1 MKELRKFLVYALVGA
16 LLCLN
21 VYQCHRAREKPEMGG
36 CGVFTDTL
44 TVIDTIPYY
53 KPVPRDS
60 VVIRYVTEKLPA
72 IPPREDGPTGQ
83 GQGNE
88 AEAEQPDSME
98 VTVPTELDDSVTV
111 QIPITQKRYET
122 DRYRAYVSGY
132 RPSLDSLFIF
142 PERQVVR
149 IREKQRRWHVGVQAG
164 YGVTPK
170 GFQPYLGVG
179 VSYDFLSF

>member
-21 VYQCHRAREKPEMGG
+21 VYQCHRTREKPEMGG

-72 IPPREDGPTGQ
+72 LPPREDGPTGQ
-83 GQGNE
+83 GQN
-88 AEAEQPDSME
+88 AEQSDSTE
-98 VTVPTELDDSVTV
+98 VTVPSVPDDSVTV

-132 RPSLDSLFIF
+132 RPSLDSLIIF
-142 PERQVVR
+142 PQRQVVR
-149 IREKQRRWHVGVQAG
+149 IREKPRRWHVGVQAG
-164 YGVTPK
+164 YGVTPA
-170 GFQPYLGVG
+170 GFQPYIGVG
-179 VSYDFLSF
+179 VSYDLFSF

>member
-1 MKELRKFLVYALVGA
+1 MKKLRKFFVYALVGV
-16 LLCLN
+16 LVCLN
-21 VYQCHRAREKPEMGG
+21 VYQCHRARETLKTGG

-60 VVIRYVTEKLPA
+60 VVIRYITETLPA
-72 IPPREDGPTGQ
+72 VSPHEDRPTGQ
-83 GQGNE
+83 GQNS
-88 AEAEQPDSME
+88 EQSDSTE
-98 VTVPTELDDSVTV
+98 VTVPSVPDDSVKV

-149 IREKQRRWHVGVQAG
+149 IREKPRRWHVGVQAG
-164 YGVTPK
+164 YGVTPA
-170 GFQPYLGVG
+170 GFQPYIGVG

>member
-60 VVIRYVTEKLPA
+60 VVIRYITETLPA
-72 IPPREDGPTGQ
+72 VSPHEDRPTGQ
-83 GQGNE
+83 GQNS
-88 AEAEQPDSME
+88 EQSDSTE
-98 VTVPTELDDSVTV
+98 VTVPSVPDDSVKV